1 MKKYAVSTDMKDVG
15 YEIFIAA
22 ISVLSVINI
31 AILLIPGLNLN
42 TYALIEIINTGLT
55 IIFLL
60 DFIYRLF
67 TAKSRKQ
74 YFFWNWG
81 WADLLACAPQLRILR
96 IFRIFKAYR
105 IINSIGL
112 KNIINHLSENRADTA
127 IYILVFSVI
136 TIIEVGAF
144 FILIAESKSESANI
158 LSASDAIWW
167 IYVTITTVGYG
178 DRYPVT
184 VVGRF
189 IGILIMTT
197 GVGIFATF
205 AGFIA
210 NKLLEPKTAE
220 EVTEEENFER
230 EIMLMLERL
239 HKEMEEQR
247 LRDKE
252 ITSRLE
258 KIEQSMN
265 KLSQS

>member
-1 MKKYAVSTDMKDVG
+1 
-15 YEIFIAA
+15 
-22 ISVLSVINI
+22 
-31 AILLIPGLNLN
+31 
-42 TYALIEIINTGLT
+42 
-55 IIFLL
+55 
-60 DFIYRLF
+60 
-67 TAKSRKQ
+67 
-74 YFFWNWG
+74 
-81 WADLLACAPQLRILR
+81 
-96 IFRIFKAYR
+96 
-105 IINSIGL
+105 
-112 KNIINHLSENRADTA
+112 
-127 IYILVFSVI
+127 
-136 TIIEVGAF
+136 
-144 FILIAESKSESANI
+144 
-158 LSASDAIWW
+158 
-167 IYVTITTVGYG
+167 
-178 DRYPVT
+178 
-184 VVGRF
+184 
-189 IGILIMTT
+189 MTT